1 MYLSLTRPSLLFDL
15 QFLILT
21 SLARIQQHRRSVPL
35 PGKIFRQPKCV
46 IAFFLIMHVLF
57 SYSFAWCKRT
67 FMISALL

>member
-1 MYLSLTRPSLLFDL
+1 MNLSLTRPSLLFDL

-21 SLARIQQHRRSVPL
+21 SLARIQQHRRSVLL

-46 IAFFLIMHVLF
+46 IFVLF
-57 SYSFAWCKRT
+57 NYVLVSYSFAWCKGT